1 MSSGEGPGIEGSGT
15 TRRPIFNP
23 SAASASVS
31 KDELKRLRMRTE
43 FLKGLQASK
52 PGSSPLA
59 LTTILGYLSSLAL
72 YLKHTVMRPLD
83 EALQAD
89 VSSVSSIQ
97 ESSADDHSVF
107 ATDEQLPLY
116 SPLSHPLVSHSSL
129 LRPSSQTMRII
140 TIQWGYYPT
149 AMLTKKWIHETTHL
163 ALLAQL
169 WISKH
174 DPKSPTTN
182 LSVATVMQRIDPSM
196 LRPSHLSLPS
206 LVHSTR
212 CVAASRPSEPGSSHL
227 HDSWSHL
234 LSAFSRLSQRP
245 PNLSTLHPRP

>member
-72 YLKHTVMRPLD
+72 YLKLTVMRPLD

-116 SPLSHPLVSHSSL
+116 PPLSHPLVSHSSL

-182 LSVATVMQRIDPSM
+182 LSVAT
-196 LRPSHLSLPS
+196 S
-206 LVHSTR
+206 LV
-212 CVAASRPSEPGSSHL
+212 CLKASKTSQDEMSFTTLQTSSFAVYIL
-227 HDSWSHL
+227 
-234 LSAFSRLSQRP
+234 
-245 PNLSTLHPRP
+245 